1 MKDIVKGYLC
11 AFISAFTYG
20 LIPLFMIPIKKE
32 ESFSVDA
39 TLFYRFLIAS
49 GAIVFFLFYQKERL
63 RISFREMLIMSL
75 LGLLYALS
83 AEFLFLAYDYLSPGI
98 ASTIFF
104 SYPII
109 VALVLILFYKE
120 KLTLP
125 TLLSLL
131 LVVAGVGVLSI
142 KKGEALNYIGLGIS
156 LLGALVYALYILIVN
171 KVRIESSGVKISFYS
186 MLFSSLYFLVKS
198 LLLRESITISSWA
211 LAGDLTLFAIITTSL
226 SLVTLVYAVRYIGS
240 TPTAIMGAFEPIVAV
255 LISVGLFGEQ
265 LTPSLV
271 IGGMVI
277 ITGVLIDI
285 LFRKHPKY
293 SMAKKKNHSAIRMV
307 FLR

>member
-198 LLLRESITISSWA
+198 LLLRESISISSWA

-285 LFRKHPKY
+285 LFRKHPK
-293 SMAKKKNHSAIRMV
+293 
-307 FLR
+307 

>member
-63 RISFREMLIMSL
+63 RISFREGLIMSL
-75 LGLLYALS
+75 LGILYALS

-120 KLTLP
+120 KLTIP

-131 LVVAGVGVLSI
+131 LVVVGVGVLSI
-142 KKGEALNYIGLGIS
+142 KKGEALNYIGLGNS

-211 LAGDLTLFAIITTSL
+211 LAGDLILFAIITTSL

-285 LFRKHPKY
+285 LFRKHPK
-293 SMAKKKNHSAIRMV
+293 
-307 FLR
+307 

>member
-142 KKGEALNYIGLGIS
+142 KKGEALNYLGLGIS

-211 LAGDLTLFAIITTSL
+211 LAGDLILFAIITTSL

-285 LFRKHPKY
+285 LFRKHPK
-293 SMAKKKNHSAIRMV
+293 
-307 FLR
+307 

>member
-1 MKDIVKGYLC
+1 MKDIVKEYLC

-156 LLGALVYALYILIVN
+156 LLGALVYALYIVIVN

-186 MLFSSLYFLVKS
+186 MLFSSFYFLVKS

-285 LFRKHPKY
+285 LFRKHPK
-293 SMAKKKNHSAIRMV
+293 
-307 FLR
+307 

>member
-63 RISFREMLIMSL
+63 RISFREGLIMSL

-156 LLGALVYALYILIVN
+156 LLGALVYALYIVIVN

-186 MLFSSLYFLVKS
+186 MLFSSFYFLVKS

-277 ITGVLIDI
+277 IIGVLIDI
-285 LFRKHPKY
+285 LFRKHPK
-293 SMAKKKNHSAIRMV
+293 
-307 FLR
+307 

>member
-63 RISFREMLIMSL
+63 RISFREGLIMSL
-75 LGLLYALS
+75 LGILYALS
-83 AEFLFLAYDYLSPGI
+83 AEFLFLTYDYLSPGI

-120 KLTLP
+120 KLTIP

-131 LVVAGVGVLSI
+131 LVVVGVGVLSI

-186 MLFSSLYFLVKS
+186 MLFSSLYFLIKS
-198 LLLRESITISSWA
+198 LLLRESIIISSWA

-285 LFRKHPKY
+285 LFRKHPK
-293 SMAKKKNHSAIRMV
+293 
-307 FLR
+307 

>member
-20 LIPLFMIPIKKE
+20 LIPLFMIPMKKE

-98 ASTIFF
+98 ASTIIF

-109 VALVLILFYKE
+109 VALVLIPFYKA

-211 LAGDLTLFAIITTSL
+211 LAGDLILFAIITTSL

-285 LFRKHPKY
+285 LFRKHPK
-293 SMAKKKNHSAIRMV
+293 
-307 FLR
+307 

>member
-20 LIPLFMIPIKKE
+20 LIPLFMIPIKKA

-49 GAIVFFLFYQKERL
+49 GAILLFLCYQKQRL
-63 RISFREMLIMSL
+63 RISLREGLIMSI

-109 VALVLILFYKE
+109 VALVLVLFYKE
-120 KLTLP
+120 KITIP
-125 TLLSLL
+125 TILSLL

-142 KKGEALNYIGLGIS
+142 KEGSIINYIGLGIS
-156 LLGALVYALYILIVN
+156 LLGALVYALYILIIN
-171 KVRIESSGVKISFYS
+171 KVRIEASGVKISFYS
-186 MLFSSLYFLVKS
+186 MLFSSLYIWVKT
-198 LLLRESITISSWA
+198 LILGESIAIPSLS
-211 LAGDLTLFAIITTSL
+211 LVGDITLFAIITTSL
-226 SLVTLVYAVRYIGS
+226 SLVALVYAVRYIGS

-255 LISVGLFGEQ
+255 LISVGLFGEA
-265 LTPSLV
+265 LTSSLI

-277 ITGVLIDI
+277 IAGVLIDI
-285 LFRKHPKY
+285 IFRKH
-293 SMAKKKNHSAIRMV
+293 
-307 FLR
+307 

>member
-63 RISFREMLIMSL
+63 HISFREMLIMSL

-142 KKGEALNYIGLGIS
+142 KKEEALNYIGLGIS

-198 LLLRESITISSWA
+198 LLLRESISISSWA

-285 LFRKHPKY
+285 LFRKHPK
-293 SMAKKKNHSAIRMV
+293 
-307 FLR
+307 

>member
-20 LIPLFMIPIKKE
+20 LIPLFMIPIKKA

-49 GAIVFFLFYQKERL
+49 GAILLFLCYQKQRL
-63 RISFREMLIMSL
+63 RISLREGLIMSI

-109 VALVLILFYKE
+109 VALVLVLFYKE
-120 KLTLP
+120 KITLP
-125 TLLSLL
+125 TVLSLL
-131 LVVAGVGVLSI
+131 LVVVGVGVLSI
-142 KKGEALNYIGLGIS
+142 KEGSKINYVGLGIS

-171 KVRIESSGVKISFYS
+171 KVRIEASGVKISFYS
-186 MLFSSLYFLVKS
+186 MLFSSLYFWVKT
-198 LLLRESITISSWA
+198 LILGESIAIPSFS
-211 LAGDLTLFAIITTSL
+211 LVGDITLFAIITTSL
-226 SLVTLVYAVRYIGS
+226 SLVALVYAVRYIGS

-255 LISVGLFGEQ
+255 LISVGLFGEAI
-265 LTPSLV
+265 TSSLI

-277 ITGVLIDI
+277 IAGVLIDI
-285 LFRKHPKY
+285 IFRKH
-293 SMAKKKNHSAIRMV
+293 
-307 FLR
+307 

>member
-63 RISFREMLIMSL
+63 RISFREGLIMNL
-75 LGLLYALS
+75 LGILYALS

-120 KLTLP
+120 KLTIP

-186 MLFSSLYFLVKS
+186 MLFSSLYFLIKS
-198 LLLRESITISSWA
+198 LLLRESIIISSWT

-285 LFRKHPKY
+285 LFRKHPK
-293 SMAKKKNHSAIRMV
+293 
-307 FLR
+307 

>member
-63 RISFREMLIMSL
+63 RISFREGLIMNL
-75 LGLLYALS
+75 LGILYALS

-120 KLTLP
+120 KLTIP

-186 MLFSSLYFLVKS
+186 MLFSSLYFLIKS
-198 LLLRESITISSWA
+198 LLLRESIIISSWA

-277 ITGVLIDI
+277 IIGVLIDI
-285 LFRKHPKY
+285 LFRKHPK
-293 SMAKKKNHSAIRMV
+293 
-307 FLR
+307 

>member
-171 KVRIESSGVKISFYS
+171 KVRIEFSGVKISFYS

-198 LLLRESITISSWA
+198 LLLRESISISSWA

-285 LFRKHPKY
+285 LFRKHPK
-293 SMAKKKNHSAIRMV
+293 
-307 FLR
+307 

>member
-20 LIPLFMIPIKKE
+20 LIPLFMIPIKKA

-49 GAIVFFLFYQKERL
+49 GAILLFLCYQKQRL
-63 RISFREMLIMSL
+63 RISLREGLIMSI

-109 VALVLILFYKE
+109 VALVLVLFYKE
-120 KLTLP
+120 KITIP
-125 TLLSLL
+125 TILSLL

-142 KKGEALNYIGLGIS
+142 KEGSTINYIGLGIS
-156 LLGALVYALYILIVN
+156 LLGALVYAFYILIIN
-171 KVRIESSGVKISFYS
+171 KVRIEASGVKISFYS
-186 MLFSSLYFLVKS
+186 MLFSSLYFWVKT
-198 LLLRESITISSWA
+198 LILGESIAIPSLS
-211 LAGDLTLFAIITTSL
+211 LVGDITLFAIITTSL
-226 SLVTLVYAVRYIGS
+226 SLVALVYAVRYIGS

-255 LISVGLFGEQ
+255 LISVGLFGEA
-265 LTPSLV
+265 LTSSLI

-277 ITGVLIDI
+277 IAGVLIDI
-285 LFRKHPKY
+285 IFRKH
-293 SMAKKKNHSAIRMV
+293 
-307 FLR
+307 

>member
-211 LAGDLTLFAIITTSL
+211 LAGDLILFAIITTSL

-285 LFRKHPKY
+285 LFRKHPK
-293 SMAKKKNHSAIRMV
+293 
-307 FLR
+307 

>member
-240 TPTAIMGAFEPIVAV
+240 TPTAIMGAFEPIVAI

-285 LFRKHPKY
+285 LFRKHPK
-293 SMAKKKNHSAIRMV
+293 
-307 FLR
+307 

>member
-156 LLGALVYALYILIVN
+156 LLGALVYALYILILN

-285 LFRKHPKY
+285 LFRKHPK
-293 SMAKKKNHSAIRMV
+293 
-307 FLR
+307 

>member
-20 LIPLFMIPIKKE
+20 LIPLFMIPIKKV

-49 GAIVFFLFYQKERL
+49 GAILLFLCYQKQRL
-63 RISFREMLIMSL
+63 RISLREGLIMSI

-109 VALVLILFYKE
+109 VALVLVLFYKE
-120 KLTLP
+120 KITFP
-125 TLLSLL
+125 TILSLL

-142 KKGEALNYIGLGIS
+142 KEGSTINYIGLGIS
-156 LLGALVYALYILIVN
+156 LLGALVYALYILIIN
-171 KVRIESSGVKISFYS
+171 KVRIEASGVKISLYS
-186 MLFSSLYFLVKS
+186 MLFSSLYLWVKT
-198 LLLRESITISSWA
+198 LILGESIAIPSLS
-211 LAGDLTLFAIITTSL
+211 LVGDITLFAMITTSL
-226 SLVTLVYAVRYIGS
+226 SLVALVYAVRYIGS

-255 LISVGLFGEQ
+255 LISVGLFGEA
-265 LTPSLV
+265 LTSSLI

-277 ITGVLIDI
+277 IAGVLIDI
-285 LFRKHPKY
+285 IFRKH
-293 SMAKKKNHSAIRMV
+293 
-307 FLR
+307 

>member
-1 MKDIVKGYLC
+1 MSDTLKGYLF
-11 AFISAFTYG
+11 ALVSALTYG
-20 LIPLFMIPIKKE
+20 MIPLFMIPLKKLDF
-32 ESFSVDA
+32 FSVDTA
-39 TLFYRFLIAS
+39 LFYRFLIA
-49 GAIVFFLFYQKERL
+49 AILILGYLVFYQKESVKINL
-63 RISFREMLIMSL
+63 KEGFVLIV
-75 LGLLYALS
+75 LGLFYALS
-83 AEFLFLAYDYLSPGI
+83 AEFLFIAYDFLSPGI

-171 KVRIESSGVKISFYS
+171 KVRIEFSGVKISFYS

-285 LFRKHPKY
+285 LFRKHPK
-293 SMAKKKNHSAIRMV
+293 
-307 FLR
+307 

>member
-63 RISFREMLIMSL
+63 RISFREGLIMNL
-75 LGLLYALS
+75 LGILYALS

-120 KLTLP
+120 KLTIP

-186 MLFSSLYFLVKS
+186 MLFSSLYFLIKS

-277 ITGVLIDI
+277 IIGVLIDI
-285 LFRKHPKY
+285 LFRKHPK
-293 SMAKKKNHSAIRMV
+293 
-307 FLR
+307 

>member
-20 LIPLFMIPIKKE
+20 LIPLFMIPIKKAE
-32 ESFSVDA
+32 AFSVDA

-49 GAIVFFLFYQKERL
+49 GSILIFLFYQKERL
-63 RISFREMLIMSL
+63 RINFREGMIMSI

-109 VALVLILFYKE
+109 VALVLVLFYKE
-120 KLTLP
+120 KITIP
-125 TLLSLL
+125 TILSLL
-131 LVVAGVGVLSI
+131 LVIVGVGVLSI
-142 KKGEALNYIGLGIS
+142 KEGEAFNYMGLAIS
-156 LLGALVYALYILIVN
+156 VFGALVYALYILVVN
-171 KVRIESSGVKISFYS
+171 KVRIEASGVKISFYS
-186 MLFSSLYFLVKS
+186 MLFSALYFLVKTILFS
-198 LLLRESITISSWA
+198 ESIAIPSLSF
-211 LAGDLTLFAIITTSL
+211 AGNLTLFAIITTAL

-255 LISVGLFGEQ
+255 LISIGLFGEA
-265 LTPSLV
+265 LTSSLV
-271 IGGMVI
+271 IGGVVI
-277 ITGVLIDI
+277 IAGVLIDI
-285 LFRKHPKY
+285 VFNKH
-293 SMAKKKNHSAIRMV
+293 
-307 FLR
+307 

>member
-63 RISFREMLIMSL
+63 SISFREGLIMNL
-75 LGLLYALS
+75 LGILYALS

-120 KLTLP
+120 KLTIP

-171 KVRIESSGVKISFYS
+171 KVSIESSGVKISFYS
-186 MLFSSLYFLVKS
+186 MLFSSLYFLIKS
-198 LLLRESITISSWA
+198 LLLRESIIISSWT

-285 LFRKHPKY
+285 LFRKHPK
-293 SMAKKKNHSAIRMV
+293 
-307 FLR
+307 

>member
-156 LLGALVYALYILIVN
+156 LLGALVYALYIVIVN

-198 LLLRESITISSWA
+198 LLLRESIIISSWA

-285 LFRKHPKY
+285 LFRKHPK
-293 SMAKKKNHSAIRMV
+293 
-307 FLR
+307 

>member
-120 KLTLP
+120 KLTIP

-131 LVVAGVGVLSI
+131 LVVVGVGVLSI

-171 KVRIESSGVKISFYS
+171 KVHIESSGVKISFYS
-186 MLFSSLYFLVKS
+186 MLFSSLYFLIKS
-198 LLLRESITISSWA
+198 LLLRESIIISSWA

-285 LFRKHPKY
+285 LFRKHPK
-293 SMAKKKNHSAIRMV
+293 
-307 FLR
+307 

>member
-20 LIPLFMIPIKKE
+20 LIPLFMIPIKKAE
-32 ESFSVDA
+32 AFSVDA

-49 GAIVFFLFYQKERL
+49 GSILIFLFYQKERL
-63 RISFREMLIMSL
+63 CISFREGMIMSI

-109 VALVLILFYKE
+109 VALVLVLFYKE
-120 KLTLP
+120 KITIP
-125 TLLSLL
+125 TILSLL
-131 LVVAGVGVLSI
+131 LVIVGVGVLSI
-142 KKGEALNYIGLGIS
+142 KEGEAFNYMGLAIS
-156 LLGALVYALYILIVN
+156 VLGALVYALYILVVN
-171 KVRIESSGVKISFYS
+171 KVRIEASGIKISFYS
-186 MLFSSLYFLVKS
+186 MLFSALYFLVKTILFS
-198 LLLRESITISSWA
+198 ESIAIPSLSF
-211 LAGDLTLFAIITTSL
+211 AGNLTLFAIITTAL

-255 LISVGLFGEQ
+255 LISVGLFGEA
-265 LTPSLV
+265 LTSSLV
-271 IGGMVI
+271 IGGVVI
-277 ITGVLIDI
+277 IAGVLIDI
-285 LFRKHPKY
+285 VFNKH
-293 SMAKKKNHSAIRMV
+293 
-307 FLR
+307 

>member
-63 RISFREMLIMSL
+63 RISFREGLIMSL
-75 LGLLYALS
+75 LGILYALS

-277 ITGVLIDI
+277 IIGVLIDI
-285 LFRKHPKY
+285 LFRKHPK
-293 SMAKKKNHSAIRMV
+293 
-307 FLR
+307 

>member
-120 KLTLP
+120 KLTIP

-131 LVVAGVGVLSI
+131 LVVVGVGVLSI

-186 MLFSSLYFLVKS
+186 MLFSSLYFLIKS
-198 LLLRESITISSWA
+198 LLLRKSIIISSWA

-277 ITGVLIDI
+277 IIGVLIDI
-285 LFRKHPKY
+285 LFRKHPK
-293 SMAKKKNHSAIRMV
+293 
-307 FLR
+307 

>member
-20 LIPLFMIPIKKE
+20 LIPLFMIPIKKA

-49 GAIVFFLFYQKERL
+49 GAILLFLCYQKQRL
-63 RISFREMLIMSL
+63 CISLREGLIMSI

-109 VALVLILFYKE
+109 VALVLVLFYKE
-120 KLTLP
+120 KITFP
-125 TLLSLL
+125 TILSLL

-142 KKGEALNYIGLGIS
+142 KEGSIINYIGLGIS
-156 LLGALVYALYILIVN
+156 LLGALVYALYILIIN
-171 KVRIESSGVKISFYS
+171 KVRIEASGVKISFYS
-186 MLFSSLYFLVKS
+186 MLFSSLYFWVKT
-198 LLLRESITISSWA
+198 LILGESIAIPSLS
-211 LAGDLTLFAIITTSL
+211 LVGDITLFAIITTSL
-226 SLVTLVYAVRYIGS
+226 SLVALVYAVRYIGS

-255 LISVGLFGEQ
+255 LISVGLFGEA
-265 LTPSLV
+265 LTSSLI

-277 ITGVLIDI
+277 IAGVLIDI
-285 LFRKHPKY
+285 IFRKH
-293 SMAKKKNHSAIRMV
+293 
-307 FLR
+307 

>member
-20 LIPLFMIPIKKE
+20 LIPLFMIPIKKA

-49 GAIVFFLFYQKERL
+49 GAILLFLCYQKQRL
-63 RISFREMLIMSL
+63 RISLRGGLIMSI
-75 LGLLYALS
+75 LGILYALS

-109 VALVLILFYKE
+109 VVLVLVLFYKE
-120 KLTLP
+120 KITLP
-125 TLLSLL
+125 TILSLL
-131 LVVAGVGVLSI
+131 LVIVGVGVLSI
-142 KKGEALNYIGLGIS
+142 KEGSTINYIGLGIS

-171 KVRIESSGVKISFYS
+171 KVRIEASGVKISFYS
-186 MLFSSLYFLVKS
+186 MLFSSLYFLVKT
-198 LLLRESITISSWA
+198 LILGESIAIPSLS
-211 LAGDLTLFAIITTSL
+211 LIGDITLFAIITTSL
-226 SLVTLVYAVRYIGS
+226 SLVALVYAVRYIGS

-255 LISVGLFGEQ
+255 LISVGLFGEA
-265 LTPSLV
+265 LTSSLI

-277 ITGVLIDI
+277 IAGVLIDI
-285 LFRKHPKY
+285 IFRKH
-293 SMAKKKNHSAIRMV
+293 
-307 FLR
+307 

>member
-1 MKDIVKGYLC
+1 
-11 AFISAFTYG
+11 
-20 LIPLFMIPIKKE
+20 
-32 ESFSVDA
+32 
-39 TLFYRFLIAS
+39 
-49 GAIVFFLFYQKERL
+49 
-63 RISFREMLIMSL
+63 MSL

-171 KVRIESSGVKISFYS
+171 KILRSEDFLLLHAFFLPLLLGQVPSSEGKHHHFLLGISRRSDLICHYHHFPIFGNLS
-186 MLFSSLYFLVKS
+186 LCCSLYRFHS
-198 LLLRESITISSWA
+198 YS
-211 LAGDLTLFAIITTSL
+211 
-226 SLVTLVYAVRYIGS
+226 YYGS
-240 TPTAIMGAFEPIVAV
+240 F
-255 LISVGLFGEQ
+255 
-265 LTPSLV
+265 
-271 IGGMVI
+271 
-277 ITGVLIDI
+277 
-285 LFRKHPKY
+285 
-293 SMAKKKNHSAIRMV
+293 
-307 FLR
+307 

>member
-63 RISFREMLIMSL
+63 HISFREMLIMSL

-120 KLTLP
+120 KLTIP

-131 LVVAGVGVLSI
+131 LVVVGVGVLSI

-198 LLLRESITISSWA
+198 LLLRESISISSWA

-265 LTPSLV
+265 LTPF
-271 IGGMVI
+271 IGDRRYGNHHRS
-277 ITGVLIDI
+277 IDRYP
-285 LFRKHPKY
+285 L
-293 SMAKKKNHSAIRMV
+293 
-307 FLR
+307 

>member
-32 ESFSVDA
+32 ESFSVDT

-131 LVVAGVGVLSI
+131 LVVAGVGVLSM

-198 LLLRESITISSWA
+198 LLLKESITISSWA

-285 LFRKHPKY
+285 LFRKHPK
-293 SMAKKKNHSAIRMV
+293 
-307 FLR
+307 

>member
-20 LIPLFMIPIKKE
+20 LIPLFMIPIKKA

-49 GAIVFFLFYQKERL
+49 GAILLFLCYQKQRL
-63 RISFREMLIMSL
+63 RISLREGLIMSI

-109 VALVLILFYKE
+109 VALVLVLFYKE
-120 KLTLP
+120 KITFP
-125 TLLSLL
+125 TILSLL

-142 KKGEALNYIGLGIS
+142 KEGSTINYIGLGIS
-156 LLGALVYALYILIVN
+156 LLGALVYALYILIIN
-171 KVRIESSGVKISFYS
+171 KVRIEASGVKISFYS
-186 MLFSSLYFLVKS
+186 MLFSSLYFWVKT
-198 LLLRESITISSWA
+198 LILGESIAIPSLS
-211 LAGDLTLFAIITTSL
+211 LVGDITLFAMITTSL
-226 SLVTLVYAVRYIGS
+226 SLVALVYAVRYIGS

-255 LISVGLFGEQ
+255 LISVGLFGEA
-265 LTPSLV
+265 LTSSLI

-277 ITGVLIDI
+277 IAGVLIDI
-285 LFRKHPKY
+285 VFRK
-293 SMAKKKNHSAIRMV
+293 N
-307 FLR
+307 

>member
-131 LVVAGVGVLSI
+131 LVVAGMGVLSI

-186 MLFSSLYFLVKS
+186 MLFSSLYFLIKS
-198 LLLRESITISSWA
+198 LLLRESIIISSWA

-285 LFRKHPKY
+285 LFRKHPK
-293 SMAKKKNHSAIRMV
+293 
-307 FLR
+307 

>member
-63 RISFREMLIMSL
+63 RISFREGLIMSL
-75 LGLLYALS
+75 LGILYALS

-120 KLTLP
+120 KLTIP

-186 MLFSSLYFLVKS
+186 MLFSSLYFLIKS
-198 LLLRESITISSWA
+198 LLLRESISISSWA

-285 LFRKHPKY
+285 LFRKHPK
-293 SMAKKKNHSAIRMV
+293 
-307 FLR
+307 

>member
-125 TLLSLL
+125 TFLSLL

-285 LFRKHPKY
+285 LFRKHPK
-293 SMAKKKNHSAIRMV
+293 
-307 FLR
+307 

>member
-20 LIPLFMIPIKKE
+20 LIPLFMIPIKKA

-49 GAIVFFLFYQKERL
+49 GAIFLFLCYQKQRL
-63 RISFREMLIMSL
+63 RISLREGLIISI

-109 VALVLILFYKE
+109 VALVLVLFYKE
-120 KLTLP
+120 KITFP
-125 TLLSLL
+125 TILSLL

-142 KKGEALNYIGLGIS
+142 KEGSTINYIGLGIS
-156 LLGALVYALYILIVN
+156 LLGALVYAFYILIIN
-171 KVRIESSGVKISFYS
+171 KVRIEASGVKISFYS
-186 MLFSSLYFLVKS
+186 MLFSSLYFWVKT
-198 LLLRESITISSWA
+198 LILGESIAIPSLS
-211 LAGDLTLFAIITTSL
+211 LVGDITLFAIITTSL
-226 SLVTLVYAVRYIGS
+226 SLVALVYAVRYIGS

-255 LISVGLFGEQ
+255 LISVGLFGEA
-265 LTPSLV
+265 LTSSLI

-277 ITGVLIDI
+277 IAGVLIDI
-285 LFRKHPKY
+285 VFRKH
-293 SMAKKKNHSAIRMV
+293 
-307 FLR
+307 